1 MVAGLAYTGPMKEF
15 HEPPGPVREGET
27 MPKNGEPVMPHRE
40 IKEAKT
46 AELFQL
52 LTERDGE
59 RHAVVLQDFPDPDA
73 ISCGIAYR
81 LLAAEHGIES
91 DILYGGRISHQENIA
106 LVNLLGIQLIQWH
119 EDEIPSGRYQ
129 GAVYLDGQGTTSM
142 LTEQMEKAGIPTLAI
157 VDHHVDQSRLE
168 PVFQDI
174 RPVGACA
181 SIMAHYI
188 SQGLLTLRNSK
199 PEHRR
204 LATALMHGII
214 SETSSMTQAL
224 TFDFNAA
231 AFLQPYADQD
241 LLAEIV
247 SQRRSH
253 KVMEVIRD
261 ALANRVIREGLCL
274 SGVGELRA
282 EDRDAIPQA
291 ADFLLTEEN
300 IHTTVVYGLVTY
312 PDGSEAIHGS
322 LRTSKHTLA
331 PDGFLKEA
339 LGKDKN
345 GNYYGGGK
353 SQAGGFEIPLGFL
366 SGQDDEELAQ
376 IKWEAYNVKVRRK
389 FFSKIGVE
397 EG

>member
-1 MVAGLAYTGPMKEF
+1 MEK
-15 HEPPGPVREGET
+15 HEESH
-27 MPKNGEPVMPHRE
+27 MNHRE

-52 LTERDGE
+52 LSSRDGE
-59 RHAVVLQDFPDPDA
+59 RHVVVLQDFPDPDA

-91 DILYGGRISHQENIA
+91 DIMYGGRISHQENIA
-106 LVNLLGIQLIQWH
+106 LVNLLGIQLIQWQQ
-119 EDEIPSGRYQ
+119 EEIPAGRYQ
-129 GAVYLDGQGTTSM
+129 GAVYVDNQGTTSL
-142 LTEQMEKAGIPTLAI
+142 LTEMLEKAGVPALVV
-157 VDHHVDQSRLE
+157 VDHHADQSRLS
-168 PVFQDI
+168 PLYLDI

-214 SETSSMTQAL
+214 SETSAMTQAH
-224 TFDFNAA
+224 TFDFTAA
-231 AFLQPYADQD
+231 AFLHPYADHD
-241 LLAEIV
+241 LLSEIV
-247 SQRRSH
+247 NQRRSH

-274 SGVGELRA
+274 SGVGDLRA

-322 LRTSKHTLA
+322 LRTSKHTLS
-331 PDGFLKEA
+331 PDAFLKEA
-339 LGKDKN
+339 LGRDKA
-345 GNYYGGGK
+345 GNFYGGGK

-366 SGQDDEELAQ
+366 SGVDDEELAQ
-376 IKWEAYNVKVRRK
+376 LKWEAYSVKVRRK

-397 EG
+397 ET